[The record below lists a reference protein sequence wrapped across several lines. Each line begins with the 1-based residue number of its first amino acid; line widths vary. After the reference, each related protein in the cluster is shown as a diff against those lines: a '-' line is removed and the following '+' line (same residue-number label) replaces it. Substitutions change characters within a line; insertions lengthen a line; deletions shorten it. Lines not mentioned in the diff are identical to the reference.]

1 MIQQTA
7 EVLTYR
13 KMGEEYHSLTI
24 VAPEIAEIAR
34 PGQFVNLRSP
44 KDREFIL
51 RRPFSIYRVN
61 RRGGWAAT
69 VEIVFDI
76 RGLGTEY
83 LASLRRHD
91 PVDVVGPV
99 GRGFTIPTRQHACL
113 LVGGGVGATPLFFL
127 ADELAG
133 AGKRV
138 DVLWGASTVTRLV
151 NSIEA
156 KRLGATAEFATDDG
170 TFGYHGRV
178 TELLPDL
185 IRKCRSE
192 VVYSCGPRPMLAEVS
207 RIAVEARVPAQV
219 AMEELMGC
227 GFGICMTCVT
237 PVWNRDGTEVTNVR
251 TCIEG
256 PVFNGA
262 LIAWDALPKEAPVA
276 VPPGN

>member
-1 MIQQTA
+1 MIQQTG
-7 EVLTYR
+7 EILTYR

-24 VAPEIAEIAR
+24 VAPEIAEAAR
-34 PGQFVNLRSP
+34 PGQFVNLRPP
-44 KDREFIL
+44 KDRGFIL

-76 RGLGTEY
+76 RGSGTGY

-91 PVDVVGPV
+91 PVDLVGPV
-99 GRGFTIPTRQHACL
+99 GRGFTIPTRQHSCL

-127 ADELAG
+127 ADELVA

-138 DVLWGASTVTRLV
+138 DVAWGASTATRLV

-170 TFGYHGRV
+170 TVGHHGRV

-185 IRKCRSE
+185 IRRCGSE
-192 VVYSCGPRPMLAEVS
+192 VIYSCGPRPMLAEVS

-276 VPPGN
+276 VPAGN